1 MISEYVCVQLKKLGQ
16 TMVNHGSIICKVD
29 DFPIRPL
36 CDIHF
41 SIVLAFGNAF
51 NLPNHALVITFS
63 GFYANRI
70 MTLRATEKM

>member
-1 MISEYVCVQLKKLGQ
+1 MRALKKLGQ
-16 TMVNHGSIICKVD
+16 TMVNHGSIVCKVD

-36 CDIHF
+36 YDIHF

-70 MTLRATEKM
+70 MTLRATKKM